1 MRTTLFVGVLCGP
14 FRAQIPLC
22 LLVSV
27 GRCWRMFVL
36 DVALVV
42 ALDAY
47 VAEVDMKNAV
57 RGCS

>member
-1 MRTTLFVGVLCGP
+1 
-14 FRAQIPLC
+14 
-22 LLVSV
+22 
-27 GRCWRMFVL
+27 MFVL